1 MYQIATMGTCGFV
14 YRNVWIIDFLNV
26 YSFSKWVIVLVL
38 LMNDYSE

>member
-26 YSFSKWVIVLVL
+26 CSKWVIVLVL